1 MSPLIELTSALAA
14 IRETK
19 AASPLFTLLVLTEQA
34 ETEALCSQLDQL
46 PEVVEQIERYASAS
60 ELRRFT
66 EWALQQSYSPR
77 LTLDEKLQ
85 LLDTAWKV
93 QKLLWLT

>member
-1 MSPLIELTSALAA
+1 MSPLIELTPALAT
-14 IRETK
+14 IQETQV
-19 AASPLFTLLVLTEQA
+19 ASPLFKLLVLTEQVG
-34 ETEALCSQLDQL
+34 TEALHSPLAQLSED
-46 PEVVEQIERYASAS
+46 IECYASVS